1 MKNKNVFIIAFISL
15 ILLICIFKWIDY
27 LFTNNYL
34 NSVEGFE
41 DRGSP
46 TTSHTVNLPLTT
58 TYSCKNMCGPTA
70 RCSITGQQCTADID
84 CPGCNPYSPPLN
96 SDSDKDIPGQNDAGK
111 MTGGVTPTYSTLTTD
126 LGTQAK
132 LITNNK
138 FEKPAMP
145 NFGVDTWS
153 SQFNKDQQQFDDRYK
168 PSDDTTNMPSYSNR
182 YSLTGQFIQEGPLE
196 SNSYLN

>member
-1 MKNKNVFIIAFISL
+1 MKNKKVFILAFISF
-15 ILLICIFKWIDY
+15 ILLISIFKWINY

-34 NSVEGFE
+34 NSVEGYE

-84 CPGCNPYSPPLN
+84 CPGCNPYSPSLN
-96 SDSDKDIPGQNDAGK
+96 QDSDVEIPGQNDAGK

-126 LGTQAK
+126 FGTQAK
-132 LITNNK
+132 LITSNK
-138 FEKPAMP
+138 FEKPSMP

-168 PSDDTTNMPSYSNR
+168 PSDTTNTPSYSNR
-182 YSLTGQFIQEGPLE
+182 YSLTGQFIEEGPLG